1 MWIRFQFR
9 QTTNRQNKKKTAFE
23 RFWDVKLCIYARAG
37 VYLFMF
43 FSRFFILRKKRKYE
57 RSLQWRRLRRTC
69 TTYALD
75 WSVFPYSRLECEIIV
90 FFLLSSFFPTR
101 CCVWRA
107 IYIRKHIHNTNIWQ
121 ISYKTHRKFFIF
133 ENTHW
138 KTPPKTRSY
147 GRIIFNVILLSG
159 DGRWSS

>member
-1 MWIRFQFR
+1 MDPLSIWANNKQTKQEKNCFR
-9 QTTNRQNKKKTAFE
+9 TILRCQ
-23 RFWDVKLCIYARAG
+23 I
-37 VYLFMF
+37 VYLCASRCLPFHVF